1 LHGAPSLDPCQ
12 NPTQNPSPTPL
23 GGYPLSPDN
32 GSLSA

>member
-1 LHGAPSLDPCQ
+1 LHGALSFDPCQ
-12 NPTQNPSPTPL
+12 NPMQNPPPAAL